1 LSTFVLVHGA
11 WAGAWVW
18 KQLRPLLAQS
28 GHEVYSPSLS
38 GQSER
43 IHIGGPHINLMT
55 HILDVKQ
62 LIEFEELNGIV
73 LVGHSYGGMVITGVA
88 EQIPDRI
95 AHLVYLDAFLPDDGQ
110 SVEDL
115 SPIRDPVVE
124 DGWRVMSP
132 FRPQANA
139 EPPPIQ
145 RVFGHPLGTM
155 QEKVRLSVPLEK
167 HAFTLTYIKAMEP
180 PRGNEGSNEAFWRA
194 FDRTR
199 SDPSWRTFEMPTTHN
214 AQLTMPQELSQIL
227 LEVAK

>member
-1 LSTFVLVHGA
+1 LSTYVLVHGA

-28 GHEVYSPSLS
+28 GSEVYSPSLS

-43 IHIGGPHINLMT
+43 IHIGGPHINLTT

-62 LIEFEELNGIV
+62 LIEFEELSSIV
-73 LVGHSYGGMVITGVA
+73 LVGHSYGGMVITGLA
-88 EQIPDRI
+88 DQIPDRI

-110 SVEDL
+110 SVDDI
-115 SPIRDPVVE
+115 SPIRDRVVE

-155 QEKVRLSVPLEK
+155 QEKVRLTVPLEK
-167 HAFTLTYIKAMEP
+167 RSFTLTYIKAMEP
-180 PRGNEGSNEAFWRA
+180 PRGEEGSNDAFWRA
-194 FDRTR
+194 LDRTR
-199 SDPSWRTFEMPTTHN
+199 SDPAWRTFEVPTTHN
-214 AQLTMPQELSQIL
+214 VQLTKPQELCEIL
-227 LEVAK
+227 QEVSK